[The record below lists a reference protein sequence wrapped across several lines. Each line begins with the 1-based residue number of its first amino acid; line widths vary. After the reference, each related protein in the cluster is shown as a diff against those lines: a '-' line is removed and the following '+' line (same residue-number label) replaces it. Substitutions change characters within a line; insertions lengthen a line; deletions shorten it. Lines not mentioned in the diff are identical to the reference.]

1 MQHVEPLASLGHG
14 IDLEEANLDQ
24 SGPGGLLASHVAD
37 LAVEAERLPGGYKLH
52 IMYDL
57 PLTSL

>member
-1 MQHVEPLASLGHG
+1 MKHVEPLASLGHG

-37 LAVEAERLPGGYKLH
+37 LAVEAEKLPGGYKLH
-52 IMYDL
+52 IM
-57 PLTSL
+57 